1 VFFDAHSHVIG
12 QLETLREAGIRVALD
27 DFGTG
32 YSSLGRLQDLPVDV
46 VKIDKSF
53 VSMLHTGVEKLPI
66 LTSMIH
72 MARSLGLKV
81 TAEGIETPAQARY
94 LMDHGCDALQG
105 FLFSRPEPAA
115 ARQRSISNSEAAIAE
130 LEGVPLPG

>member
-1 VFFDAHSHVIG
+1 M
-12 QLETLREAGIRVALD
+12 ALD

-53 VSMLHTGVEKLPI
+53 VSMLQTGVEKLPI

-72 MARSLGLKV
+72 MAHSLGLKV

-105 FLFSRPEPAA
+105 FLFSRPVPAA
-115 ARQRSISNSEAAIAE
+115 AGSGPELRGGHRRAGRRTAPRVARSAGSARESGRTTSPQVFHRA
-130 LEGVPLPG
+130 L

>member
-1 VFFDAHSHVIG
+1 
-12 QLETLREAGIRVALD
+12 
-27 DFGTG
+27 
-32 YSSLGRLQDLPVDV
+32 

-53 VSMLHTGVEKLPI
+53 VSMLHTGTEKLPI

-105 FLFSRPEPAA
+105 FLFSRAEPAA
-115 ARQRSISNSEAAIAE
+115 DRQQAVRNSAAAIAE

>member
-1 VFFDAHSHVIG
+1 M
-12 QLETLREAGIRVALD
+12 QE
-27 DFGTG
+27 
-32 YSSLGRLQDLPVDV
+32 LPVDI

-53 VSMLHTGVEKLPI
+53 VSMLRTGTEKLPI

-81 TAEGIETPAQARY
+81 TAEGIETPEQARY

-105 FLFSRPEPAA
+105 YLFSRPQPES
-115 ARQRSISNSEAAIAE
+115 RRELGIRSSAAAIAA
-130 LEGVPLPG
+130 LEGVPLPV

>member
-1 VFFDAHSHVIG
+1 
-12 QLETLREAGIRVALD
+12 
-27 DFGTG
+27 
-32 YSSLGRLQDLPVDV
+32 V

-53 VSMLHTGVEKLPI
+53 VSMLQTGVEKLPI
-66 LTSMIH
+66 LTSMIN

-105 FLFSRPEPAA
+105 FLFSRPVPGAG
-115 ARQRSISNSEAAIAE
+115 RQRAVRNSAAAIAG
-130 LEGVPLPG
+130 LEDAPLHG